1 MNARVMLVDDEEAI
15 RESVEIFFQASDID
29 LLAVASGNECI
40 EYLDAGFRGLIL
52 MDVMMPG
59 MNGWETIRNII
70 ERGLFEGNIIVMLTA
85 LSSPDC
91 SMEGIQE
98 YVADY
103 MTKPFNP
110 NEMLESVDYYL
121 TLLDGSEPADG
132 Q

>member
-1 MNARVMLVDDEEAI
+1 MNARIMLVDDEEAI

-29 LLAVASGNECI
+29 LLTAASGNECI
-40 EYLDAGFRGLIL
+40 EYLEAGFRGLIL

-70 ERGLFEGNIIVMLTA
+70 ERSLFEGNIIVMLTA
-85 LSSPDC
+85 LSAPDC

-98 YVADY
+98 YVTDY

-110 NEMLESVDYYL
+110 NEMLESVNYYL
-121 TLLDGSEPADG
+121 TLLDGSGPADG